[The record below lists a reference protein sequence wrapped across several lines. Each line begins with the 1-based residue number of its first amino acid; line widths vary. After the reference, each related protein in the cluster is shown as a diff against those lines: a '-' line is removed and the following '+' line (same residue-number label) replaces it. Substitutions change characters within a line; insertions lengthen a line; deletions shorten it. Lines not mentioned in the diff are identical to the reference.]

1 MANVEAKARKLGML
15 ARIAAQQAGR
25 SRGFGALSR
34 AWRATS
40 SHMGRVLGQLWLE
53 VTGFVFLA
61 LAGIGVLAFLREYH
75 RYEAG
80 HTTSSRALLAIC
92 FAGLFAFFGV
102 SSFWKVRRRSQ
113 NRKPQRTRRYTK

>member
-53 VTGFVFLA
+53 VTGFVFLS
-61 LAGIGVLAFLREYH
+61 LAGIGALAFVREYLRHQEGKAPAGRVVLA
-75 RYEAG
+75 AG
-80 HTTSSRALLAIC
+80 FTLL
-92 FAGLFAFFGV
+92 FGWFGL
-102 SSFWKVRRRSQ
+102 SSFWRVR
-113 NRKPQRTRRYTK
+113 KKK